1 MRSGQGRSYNEGV
14 RIGTRRGAAAAAILV
29 LLLLAAVSG
38 GGRALAQS
46 APGNQTI
53 PVGNSPFVRIRV
65 RRGNLSIRTW
75 DRKEVRVESASDV
88 DAKHF
93 EASAVAGG
101 IHGDLPIFAA
111 TIPTPDGPLTLP
123 PETFSLA
130 SVPQGD
136 HDAVD
141 VQGGDDGSDVTV
153 TVPSGTAL
161 LIAHVGGGRLTLE
174 NYHHGT
180 FVTRVRGGSV
190 ILRNVSG
197 TGFAE
202 TMRGPV
208 VAMDSTF
215 DRIRARSAI
224 GNVFFERCTSRQIEV
239 TTLSGNVVYDNG
251 SFVPGLA
258 RFESQSG
265 AIALGVASSDVRIDA
280 HSGSGKVLTSFDR
293 HADVVAQTAGDAQA
307 TFGGA
312 RTIVTANSA
321 ANSVYLYDGSI
332 RSHQRLSGEWNPLRT
347 IINRHRSTPP
357 PHPHPFPHRR

>member
-1 MRSGQGRSYNEGV
+1 MRFGKGAPYNEGV

-29 LLLLAAVSG
+29 LLLLAAVGG

-46 APGNQTI
+46 APANQTI
-53 PVGNSPFVRIRV
+53 PVGTSPFVRIRV
-65 RRGNLSIRTW
+65 RRGNVTIRTW
-75 DRKEVRVESASDV
+75 DRKEVHVESSSDV

-93 EASAVAGG
+93 DARAVASGL
-101 IHGDLPIFAA
+101 HGDLPIFAA
-111 TIPTPDGPLTLP
+111 TVQTPDGPMTLS

-141 VQGGDDGSDVTV
+141 VQGGDDGSDVTI
-153 TVPSGTAL
+153 TVPSSTAL
-161 LIAHVGGGRLTLE
+161 VIAHVGGGRLTLE
-174 NYHHGT
+174 NYHNGT
-180 FVTRVRGGSV
+180 FVTRVRGGAV

-208 VAMDSTF
+208 VALDSTF
-215 DRIRARSAI
+215 ERIRARSAA

-280 HSGSGKVLTSFDR
+280 HSGNGKVLTSFDR
-293 HADVVAQTAGDAQA
+293 HADVVTPAAGETQA

-312 RTIVTANSA
+312 RSIVTANSA

-332 RSHQRLSGEWNPLRT
+332 RNHQRLSGEWNPLRS
-347 IINRHRSTPP
+347 IVNRHHAPP
-357 PHPHPFPHRR
+357 MPHPHPFPRRR